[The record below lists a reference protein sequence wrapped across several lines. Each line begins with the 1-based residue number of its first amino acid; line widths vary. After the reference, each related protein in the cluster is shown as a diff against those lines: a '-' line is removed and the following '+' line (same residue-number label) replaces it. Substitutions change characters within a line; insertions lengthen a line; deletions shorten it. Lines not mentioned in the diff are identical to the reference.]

1 MGRQAGAQ
9 EASEEHGMSEDWPD
23 PEAARPSWSP
33 RGQAPAGRAA
43 SHRQAPRRPPSP
55 PRQPPP
61 RGPRPRRSWRSRWR
75 GLSGLAKF
83 GYISAVV
90 LTAGAVLVSLT
101 GYALYLKLN
110 HNITVTNV
118 GGLTH
123 RSDFGVQNIIILGSQ
138 TRNGQGPGFGY
149 DPNTNLSDNLLLVHL
164 NATHTHAIVVSIPR
178 DTMVYEPAC
187 KSRFGNYTV
196 PAQPQA
202 IIDGA
207 MNLGGPT
214 CAVATVEHLTQIPL
228 DHFIEFDFNS
238 FRTMVDTL
246 GGVEVCLPQAVN
258 DPYSNLHLSAG
269 RHLIS
274 GNQALAFVRTR
285 HGVGDGTDLGRI
297 ELQQEFF
304 SSLIQKVESDNTLEN
319 PLKLYDIA
327 DTATKSVTVDP
338 GLGSVS
344 KLLSLASTLHNLHT
358 KDVTFLT
365 MPTIEDPANN
375 NRLLPEEP
383 EDDMIWQM
391 LLGDTPWPGHLPVTP
406 AGGVGVT
413 VLNGTGITG
422 LAARTAASLRSLG
435 FDVTRVGNAPYS
447 TATTVTYPGPAQAGG
462 AYSLMGAL
470 QQAPDNVQDGASGP
484 VTLTLGTDFTGVV
497 PPQPTTVAK
506 HHKHQT
512 APASTAPDAGQ
523 QPDGTQLQIPGQAA
537 TTVESRNAAEGICQ
551 GVPDANPDTGSP

>member
-1 MGRQAGAQ
+1 
-9 EASEEHGMSEDWPD
+9 MSEDWPD
-23 PEAARPSWSP
+23 PEAARPYWSSP
-33 RGQAPAGRAA
+33 GQAPPGRAT
-43 SHRQAPRRPPSP
+43 SHRQAPPRRSSR
-55 PRQPPP
+55 PRRPPP
-61 RGPRPRRSWRSRWR
+61 RGPRPRRSWRARWH
-75 GLSGLAKF
+75 GLSILAKL
-83 GYISAVV
+83 GYISAIV
-90 LTAGAVLVSLT
+90 LTAGAVLISLT
-101 GYALYLKLN
+101 GYALYLKLD

-123 RSDFGVQNIIILGSQ
+123 RSDFGVQNILILGSQ

-196 PAQPQA
+196 PAQSQA

-214 CAVATVEHLTQIPL
+214 CAVATVEHLTQIPM

-269 RHLIS
+269 RHLIT

-285 HGVGDGTDLGRI
+285 HGVGDGSDLGRI

-319 PLKLYDIA
+319 PVELYDIA
-327 DTATKSVTVDP
+327 NTATKSVTVDP
-338 GLGSVS
+338 GLGSIS

-358 KDVTFLT
+358 RDVTFLT
-365 MPTIEDPANN
+365 MPTVLDPANN
-375 NRLLPEEP
+375 DRLLPLEP

-391 LLGDTPWPGHLPVTP
+391 LLTDTPWQGHLPTTP
-406 AGGVGVT
+406 ASGVDVT

-447 TATTVTYPGPAQAGG
+447 TTTTVSYPGPAQAGG

-470 QQAPDNVQDGASGP
+470 QQAPDSVQDGASGP
-484 VTLTLGTDFTGVV
+484 VTLTLGTDFDGVAS
-497 PPQPTTVAK
+497 PQPTTVAK
-506 HHKHQT
+506 HHKPAA
-512 APASTAPDAGQ
+512 APASATPDAGQ
-523 QPDGTQLQIPGQAA
+523 QPDGTQPLVPGQPA
-537 TTVESRNAAEGICQ
+537 TTVESRNAAEGLCQ
-551 GVPDANPDTGSP
+551 GVPDANPDTGAP

>member
-1 MGRQAGAQ
+1 
-9 EASEEHGMSEDWPD
+9 MSEDWPD
-23 PEAARPSWSP
+23 REAARPHWSPP
-33 RGQAPAGRAA
+33 RGQAAPGRAT
-43 SHRQAPRRPPSP
+43 SHRQAPRRQSAPPGRPSA
-55 PRQPPP
+55 
-61 RGPRPRRSWRSRWR
+61 RGPRPRRSWRARWR
-75 GLSGLAKF
+75 GLSTLAKL
-83 GYISAVV
+83 GYISAIV
-90 LTAGAVLVSLT
+90 LTTGAVLISLT

-110 HNITVTNV
+110 HNLTVTNV

-123 RSDFGVQNIIILGSQ
+123 RSEFGVQNILILGSQ

-196 PAQPQA
+196 AAQPQA

-214 CAVATVEHLTQIPL
+214 CAVATVEHLTQIPM

-319 PLKLYDIA
+319 PVELFDIA
-327 DTATKSVTVDP
+327 NTATKSVTVDP
-338 GLGSVS
+338 GLGSIS
-344 KLLSLASTLHNLHT
+344 RLLSLASTLHNLHT

-365 MPTIEDPANN
+365 MPTIEDPAND

-383 EDDMIWQM
+383 EDDMIWQ
-391 LLGDTPWPGHLPVTP
+391 LLQADTPWPGHLPTTP
-406 AGGVGVT
+406 ASGVDVT

-435 FDVTRVGNAPYS
+435 FDVTRVGNAPD
-447 TATTVTYPGPAQAGG
+447 TAATTVTYPGPAQAGG

-506 HHKHQT
+506 HHKHPA
-512 APASTAPDAGQ
+512 APASTTPDAGQ

-537 TTVESRNAAEGICQ
+537 TTVESRNAAEGLCQ